1 MYRILLIEDG
11 TYLYNTKH
19 NILWYSFQEVQKI
32 EGGRIKIIEFT
43 SKEEAEQNLK
53 IERLIL
59 FNFQSIIVSE
69 HPEMFE
75 IVEVPDVIR

>member
-19 NILWYSFQEVQKI
+19 NILWYSFQEAQKI
-32 EGGRIKIIEFT
+32 GDSRIKIIELS
-43 SKEEAEQNLK
+43 SKKEAEQNLT
-53 IERLIL
+53 IGRIIL
-59 FNFQSIIVSE
+59 LNFQSIIVSE

>member
-11 TYLYNTKH
+11 TYLYNTKL
-19 NILWYSFQEVQKI
+19 NILWYSFQEAQQIKDD
-32 EGGRIKIIEFT
+32 RIKIIEFT
-43 SKEEAEQNLK
+43 SKEEAEQNLT
-53 IERLIL
+53 IGRIIL
-59 FNFQSIIVSE
+59 FNFQSIIVRE